1 MTEIHHTTGD
11 TARDKRPTALKG
23 LFFLIILLLV
33 CVGLVF
39 AAAQLRSKE
48 GPKVAKTAPV
58 PMAVQVAPVELV
70 SAFTLNETYSGLA
83 EARRNSAL
91 GFSSG
96 GRIETIAVDVGD
108 RVKRGSILAS
118 LDTRGLRA
126 QLASAS
132 AVVDE
137 ARAAHSLALSTV
149 ERRRT
154 LKLQGHVSQQ
164 AVDEAEAQ
172 ANTALARVEAA
183 KAQADIFRVQ
193 IDLSR
198 ITAPFDGVV
207 TARMSDEGAIAGAGQ
222 PILDLVEAAH
232 LEARIGLPANSAAR
246 LVPGDAYTLQAD
258 TGAVEAVLRSVTGV
272 IDPAQRTVAAV
283 FEINDAEIVASGAVV
298 RLTMERDIDEPG
310 FWVPVKALSTASRGL
325 WTIYVAEPT
334 ESGWHVA
341 SRPVEMVHTDGDR
354 AFVRGAVTAGE
365 RVITDGLQRIVPGQP
380 VEPRDAHRASTVNGG

>member
-1 MTEIHHTTGD
+1 MTEIPHTTGD

>member
-1 MTEIHHTTGD
+1 MTEIPHTTGD

-23 LFFLIILLLV
+23 LIFLIILLLV
-33 CVGLVF
+33 CAGLVF

>member
-11 TARDKRPTALKG
+11 TARDKRPTVLKG

-33 CVGLVF
+33 CAGLVF

-137 ARAAHSLALSTV
+137 ARAAHALALSTV

-283 FEINDAEIVASGAVV
+283 FEINDAEIIASGAVV
-298 RLTMERDIDEPG
+298 RLNMERDIDEPG
-310 FWVPVKALSTASRGL
+310 FWVPVKALSTVSRGL